1 MYRMRLR
8 WVTVLAATTM
18 VVSSLAAQDAGG
30 YGSSGGRGGWGGWG
44 RDGAWGGHRMGG
56 QGFDPS
62 SMPSP
67 EEIDGPPA
75 PGTFRQLFSLTDPE
89 ADRYGHA
96 WDSPMAETR
105 LVRDSARVAQAT
117 IRSAFADHDR
127 AAAQRQ
133 IKVLQR
139 LGKALRKRDEVFDRS
154 LAFLTKDQRKQY
166 DDWKQDQKKAR
177 EERQEHRVRGDG
189 GESRLGSS

>member
-1 MYRMRLR
+1 MRLR

-30 YGSSGGRGGWGGWG
+30 YGPGARGGWGGRG
-44 RDGAWGGHRMGG
+44 RDGGWGGHRMGD

-67 EEIDGPPA
+67 EEINGPPT
-75 PGTFRQLFSLTDPE
+75 PGSFKQLFSLTDPE
-89 ADRYGHA
+89 ADQYGHA
-96 WDSPMAETR
+96 WDSLMAETR
-105 LVRDSARVAQAT
+105 LQRDSARVARET
-117 IRSAFADHDR
+117 VRSAFADHDR
-127 AAAQRQ
+127 ELAERQ

-139 LGKALRKRDEVFDRS
+139 LGKALRKRDEVFDKS

-166 DDWKQDQKKAR
+166 DDWKKDEKKAR
-177 EERQEHRVRGDG
+177 EERREHRFRGDG
-189 GESRLGSS
+189 GESRSGS